1 MALQSRP
8 RLRYPERFL
17 AVFAVASFVAVA
29 AGCLVVAISDSS
41 AGAWSLNLAAWG
53 VGAVM
58 ALAVSRFAS
67 PPFVRVVTFAA
78 PVGLLASLANP
89 GQAGVHRWIDIGP
102 VHANV
107 AALLLPAFVVALA
120 ALVRDGSWAW
130 LACAACAVLLIL
142 QPDASQATAFAAAVL
157 IVVVRLPVAR
167 AIRIGAVVLV
177 SSGAVMAWLRP
188 DPLAPVA
195 EVEGVVGL
203 AYALSPPIAVTAVVA
218 LGGAALAP
226 MMVATGPERSAAR
239 TAALALSAYFV
250 FSALTPLFGAFPV
263 PLVGIGV
270 SPVIGFWM
278 GAGLLA
284 AIASREDATPD

>member
-1 MALQSRP
+1 MQDRP
-8 RLRYPERFL
+8 RLRCPERFL
-17 AVFAVASFVAVA
+17 AVFAVASLVAVA
-29 AGCLVVAISDSS
+29 TGCLVVAVDDAS
-41 AGAWSLNLAAWG
+41 AGAWPLDLAAWG
-53 VGAVM
+53 AGAVV

-67 PPFVRVVTFAA
+67 PAFARVVTLAA
-78 PVGLLASLANP
+78 PIGLLASLAYP

-130 LACAACAVLLIL
+130 LDCAACAVLLIL
-142 QPDASQATAFAAAVL
+142 QPDGSQATAFAAAVL